1 MQQSGA
7 AEVRILIGNLY
18 KFKDSG
24 VKESILEFSDK
35 GWNAKSLNKLLKKLQ
50 DSGSM
55 TSWVGSGRRQCAFW
69 YVTSFYKV
77 QYEHIKQDANWD
89 VYMCLFQIFWG
100 MFLP

>member
-1 MQQSGA
+1 MWSIASPMTRWCRPDKVMQQSGA

-55 TSWVGSGRRQCAFW
+55 TS
-69 YVTSFYKV
+69 
-77 QYEHIKQDANWD
+77 
-89 VYMCLFQIFWG
+89 
-100 MFLP
+100 